1 MPVISYFFGIKIM
14 MYFDEHRP
22 PHFHAE
28 YNGNRAE
35 ISIKDARVI
44 KGALPMK
51 QLKMVLGWTVIHESE
66 LLENW
71 QEIENGTMK
80 IKQIEPLK

>member
-1 MPVISYFFGIKIM
+1 MPIISCFFGIKIM

-22 PHFHAE
+22 SYFHAK
-28 YNGNRAE
+28 YNGNKAE

-44 KGALPMK
+44 KGALPIK
-51 QLKMVLGWTVIHESE
+51 QLKLVLGWTVIHEIE

-71 QEIENGTMK
+71 Q
-80 IKQIEPLK
+80 